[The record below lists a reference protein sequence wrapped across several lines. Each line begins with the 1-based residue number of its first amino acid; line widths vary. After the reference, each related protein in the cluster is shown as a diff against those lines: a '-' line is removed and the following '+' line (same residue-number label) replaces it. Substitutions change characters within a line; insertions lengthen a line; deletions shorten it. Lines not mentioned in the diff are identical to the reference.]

1 MKSRVL
7 RLRAKEKKIG
17 GKKRVKVDECFIKAV
32 WELSKNTCLLMELLQ
47 AVCPELLCLCMI
59 FLKLFQAKPKHG
71 QAAGAK

>member
-32 WELSKNTCLLMELLQ
+32 WEHLS
-47 AVCPELLCLCMI
+47 A
-59 FLKLFQAKPKHG
+59 HG
-71 QAAGAK
+71 IVAGSLS

>member
-1 MKSRVL
+1 M
-7 RLRAKEKKIG
+7 E
-17 GKKRVKVDECFIKAV
+17 KKRVKIDECFIKAV

-71 QAAGAK
+71 QAEGAK